1 MGTTANTGQSTWEQ
15 IHGGVRETERL
26 IGQKNYN
33 LAMVKARQTLEY
45 MVKCLCERYGILET
59 GLLEMIDALYSAG
72 KISKT
77 TCEHYHKIRTIG
89 NKAIHEGHNSA
100 YNANQAHHLLSQDVY
115 TFANDY
121 NDTKKS
127 TRASRSAAPTPAS
140 SRLRGNSRHSSAS
153 SGNEKPA
160 GTRSGSSE
168 GRRPRAYAG
177 GPSFEFRSIIKPVL
191 LIIIIILVILAES
204 HRSIVS
210 VIVEPVVSVIRPVT
224 ELRLVEAA
232 LTISV
237 PGKSATILTTTA
249 IVRES
254 SSVLTISVIV
264 KSRSVRIISVT
275 GIIVSWSVSVI
286 SVSVISVIV
295 VSWSVGIVSVSTISV
310 IIISRSVRIISI
322 TICKSYTV
330 TVISVVV
337 ISWSVI
343 SLLVAKSCLIRIH
356 TLTIVKSYKW

>member
-89 NKAIHEGHNSA
+89 NMAIHEGDNSA
-100 YNANQAHHLLSQDVY
+100 YNANQAHHLLSQEVY

-191 LIIIIILVILAES
+191 LIIIIILLLLIIKMIRPATDAKPDSTAAVSTESLAPETEAETVAAES
-204 HRSIVS
+204 TVYRTTDTVNVRPEPSTDTDRIGVLAPDTD
-210 VIVEPVVSVIRPVT
+210 VEY
-224 ELRLVEAA
+224 LRDYDEKWA
-232 LTISV
+232 
-237 PGKSATILTTTA
+237 
-249 IVRES
+249 
-254 SSVLTISVIV
+254 
-264 KSRSVRIISVT
+264 
-275 GIIVSWSVSVI
+275 VI
-286 SVSVISVIV
+286 SYNGQEAYVSRDFIRQ
-295 VSWSVGIVSVSTISV
+295 VSQ
-310 IIISRSVRIISI
+310 
-322 TICKSYTV
+322 
-330 TVISVVV
+330 
-337 ISWSVI
+337 
-343 SLLVAKSCLIRIH
+343 
-356 TLTIVKSYKW
+356 

>member
-100 YNANQAHHLLSQDVY
+100 YNANQAHHLLSQEVY

-191 LIIIIILVILAES
+191 LIIIIILLLLIIKMIRPATDAKPDSTAAVSTESLAPETEAETVAAES
-204 HRSIVS
+204 TVYRTTDTANVRPEPSTDTDRIGVLAPDTD
-210 VIVEPVVSVIRPVT
+210 VEY
-224 ELRLVEAA
+224 LRDYDEKWA
-232 LTISV
+232 
-237 PGKSATILTTTA
+237 
-249 IVRES
+249 
-254 SSVLTISVIV
+254 
-264 KSRSVRIISVT
+264 
-275 GIIVSWSVSVI
+275 VI
-286 SVSVISVIV
+286 SYNGQEAYVSRDFIRQ
-295 VSWSVGIVSVSTISV
+295 VSQ
-310 IIISRSVRIISI
+310 
-322 TICKSYTV
+322 
-330 TVISVVV
+330 
-337 ISWSVI
+337 
-343 SLLVAKSCLIRIH
+343 
-356 TLTIVKSYKW
+356 

>member
-100 YNANQAHHLLSQDVY
+100 YNANQAHHLLSQEVY

-127 TRASRSAAPTPAS
+127 TRASRSAAPTSAS

-191 LIIIIILVILAES
+191 LIIIIILLLLIIKMIRPATDAKPDSTAAVSTESLAPETEAETVAAES
-204 HRSIVS
+204 TVYRTTDTVNVRPEPSTDTDRIGVLAPDTD
-210 VIVEPVVSVIRPVT
+210 VEY
-224 ELRLVEAA
+224 LRDYDEKWA
-232 LTISV
+232 
-237 PGKSATILTTTA
+237 
-249 IVRES
+249 
-254 SSVLTISVIV
+254 
-264 KSRSVRIISVT
+264 
-275 GIIVSWSVSVI
+275 VI
-286 SVSVISVIV
+286 SYNGQEAYVSRDFIRQ
-295 VSWSVGIVSVSTISV
+295 VSQ
-310 IIISRSVRIISI
+310 
-322 TICKSYTV
+322 
-330 TVISVVV
+330 
-337 ISWSVI
+337 
-343 SLLVAKSCLIRIH
+343 
-356 TLTIVKSYKW
+356 

>member
-89 NKAIHEGHNSA
+89 NKAIHEGDNSA
-100 YNANQAHHLLSQDVY
+100 YNANQAHHLLSQEVY

-177 GPSFEFRSIIKPVL
+177 GPSFEFRSIIIILLL
-191 LIIIIILVILAES
+191 LIIKMIRPATDAKPDSTAAVSTESLAPETEAETVAAES
-204 HRSIVS
+204 TVYRTTDTVNVRPEPSTDTDRIGVLAPDTD
-210 VIVEPVVSVIRPVT
+210 VEY
-224 ELRLVEAA
+224 LRDYDEKWA
-232 LTISV
+232 
-237 PGKSATILTTTA
+237 
-249 IVRES
+249 
-254 SSVLTISVIV
+254 
-264 KSRSVRIISVT
+264 
-275 GIIVSWSVSVI
+275 VI
-286 SVSVISVIV
+286 SYNGQEAYVSRDFIRQ
-295 VSWSVGIVSVSTISV
+295 VSQ
-310 IIISRSVRIISI
+310 
-322 TICKSYTV
+322 
-330 TVISVVV
+330 
-337 ISWSVI
+337 
-343 SLLVAKSCLIRIH
+343 
-356 TLTIVKSYKW
+356 

>member
-1 MGTTANTGQSTWEQ
+1 MGTTANTGQSIWEQ

-100 YNANQAHHLLSQDVY
+100 YNANQAHHLLSQEVY

-160 GTRSGSSE
+160 GTRSGSSG

-191 LIIIIILVILAES
+191 LIIIIILLLLIIKMIRPATDAKPDSTAAVSTESLAPETEAETVAAES
-204 HRSIVS
+204 TVYRTTDTVNVRPEPSTDTDRIGVLAPDTD
-210 VIVEPVVSVIRPVT
+210 VEY
-224 ELRLVEAA
+224 LRDYDEKWA
-232 LTISV
+232 
-237 PGKSATILTTTA
+237 
-249 IVRES
+249 
-254 SSVLTISVIV
+254 
-264 KSRSVRIISVT
+264 
-275 GIIVSWSVSVI
+275 VI
-286 SVSVISVIV
+286 SYNGQEAYVSRDFIRQ
-295 VSWSVGIVSVSTISV
+295 VSQ
-310 IIISRSVRIISI
+310 
-322 TICKSYTV
+322 
-330 TVISVVV
+330 
-337 ISWSVI
+337 
-343 SLLVAKSCLIRIH
+343 
-356 TLTIVKSYKW
+356 

>member
-89 NKAIHEGHNSA
+89 NKAIHEGDNSA
-100 YNANQAHHLLSQDVY
+100 YNANQAHHLLSQEVY

-140 SRLRGNSRHSSAS
+140 SRLRRNSRHSSAS
-153 SGNEKPA
+153 SENEKPA
-160 GTRSGSSE
+160 GTRSGSSG

-191 LIIIIILVILAES
+191 LIIIIILLLLIIKMIRPATDAKPDSAAES
-204 HRSIVS
+204 TVYRTTDTVNVRPEPSTDTDRIGVLAPDTD
-210 VIVEPVVSVIRPVT
+210 VEY
-224 ELRLVEAA
+224 LRDYDEKWA
-232 LTISV
+232 
-237 PGKSATILTTTA
+237 
-249 IVRES
+249 
-254 SSVLTISVIV
+254 
-264 KSRSVRIISVT
+264 
-275 GIIVSWSVSVI
+275 VI
-286 SVSVISVIV
+286 SYNGQEAYVSRDFIRQ
-295 VSWSVGIVSVSTISV
+295 VSQ
-310 IIISRSVRIISI
+310 
-322 TICKSYTV
+322 
-330 TVISVVV
+330 
-337 ISWSVI
+337 
-343 SLLVAKSCLIRIH
+343 
-356 TLTIVKSYKW
+356 

>member
-1 MGTTANTGQSTWEQ
+1 MGTTANTGQSIWEQ

-89 NKAIHEGHNSA
+89 NKAIHEGDNSA
-100 YNANQAHHLLSQDVY
+100 YNANQAHHLLSQEVY

-160 GTRSGSSE
+160 GTRSGSSG

-191 LIIIIILVILAES
+191 LIIIIILLLLIIKMIRPATDAKPDSTAAVSTESLAPETEAETVVAES
-204 HRSIVS
+204 TVYRTTDTVN
-210 VIVEPVVSVIRPVT
+210 VRPEPST
-224 ELRLVEAA
+224 D
-232 LTISV
+232 TD
-237 PGKSATILTTTA
+237 
-249 IVRES
+249 
-254 SSVLTISVIV
+254 
-264 KSRSVRIISVT
+264 RIEIGRAHV
-275 GIIVSWSVSVI
+275 
-286 SVSVISVIV
+286 
-295 VSWSVGIVSVSTISV
+295 
-310 IIISRSVRIISI
+310 
-322 TICKSYTV
+322 
-330 TVISVVV
+330 
-337 ISWSVI
+337 
-343 SLLVAKSCLIRIH
+343 
-356 TLTIVKSYKW
+356 

>member
-89 NKAIHEGHNSA
+89 NKAIHEGDNNA
-100 YNANQAHHLLSQDVY
+100 YNANQAHHLLSQEVY

-191 LIIIIILVILAES
+191 LIIIIILLLLIIKMIRPATDAKPDSTAAVSTESLAPETEAETVAAES
-204 HRSIVS
+204 TVYRTTDTVNVRPEPSTDTDRIGVLAPDTD
-210 VIVEPVVSVIRPVT
+210 VEY
-224 ELRLVEAA
+224 LRDYDEKWA
-232 LTISV
+232 
-237 PGKSATILTTTA
+237 
-249 IVRES
+249 
-254 SSVLTISVIV
+254 
-264 KSRSVRIISVT
+264 
-275 GIIVSWSVSVI
+275 VI
-286 SVSVISVIV
+286 SYNGQEAYVSRDFIRQ
-295 VSWSVGIVSVSTISV
+295 VSQ
-310 IIISRSVRIISI
+310 
-322 TICKSYTV
+322 
-330 TVISVVV
+330 
-337 ISWSVI
+337 
-343 SLLVAKSCLIRIH
+343 
-356 TLTIVKSYKW
+356 

>member
-1 MGTTANTGQSTWEQ
+1 MAAVFSPLRRTFKSQYTSGNSRRHAGFGPASYTQEDMPMGTTANTGQSTWEQ

-89 NKAIHEGHNSA
+89 NKAIHEGDNSA
-100 YNANQAHHLLSQDVY
+100 YNANQAHHLLSQEVY

-127 TRASRSAAPTPAS
+127 TRASRSAAPTSAS
-140 SRLRGNSRHSSAS
+140 SRLRGNSRHPSAG
-153 SGNEKPA
+153 SGNGKPA
-160 GTRSGSSE
+160 GTRSGSSG

-191 LIIIIILVILAES
+191 LIIIIILLLLIIKMIRPATDAKPDSTAAVSTESLAPETEAETVAAES
-204 HRSIVS
+204 TVYRTTDTVNVRPEPSTDTDRIGVLAPDTD
-210 VIVEPVVSVIRPVT
+210 VEY
-224 ELRLVEAA
+224 LRDYDEKWA
-232 LTISV
+232 
-237 PGKSATILTTTA
+237 
-249 IVRES
+249 
-254 SSVLTISVIV
+254 
-264 KSRSVRIISVT
+264 
-275 GIIVSWSVSVI
+275 VI
-286 SVSVISVIV
+286 SYNGQEAYVSRDFIRQ
-295 VSWSVGIVSVSTISV
+295 VSQ
-310 IIISRSVRIISI
+310 
-322 TICKSYTV
+322 
-330 TVISVVV
+330 
-337 ISWSVI
+337 
-343 SLLVAKSCLIRIH
+343 
-356 TLTIVKSYKW
+356 

>member
-1 MGTTANTGQSTWEQ
+1 MTAVFSPVRRTSKSQDPSGNSRRHAGFGPASYTQEDMPMGTTANTGQSTWEQ

-59 GLLEMIDALYSAG
+59 GLLEMIDALYSAR

-89 NKAIHEGHNSA
+89 NKAIHEGDSSA
-100 YNANQAHHLLSQDVY
+100 YNANQAHHLLSQEVY

-153 SGNEKPA
+153 SGNEKTA

-191 LIIIIILVILAES
+191 LIIIIILLLLIIKMIRPATDAKPDSTAAVSTESLAPETEAETVAAES
-204 HRSIVS
+204 TVYRTTDTVNVRPEPSTDTDRIGVLAPDTD
-210 VIVEPVVSVIRPVT
+210 VEY
-224 ELRLVEAA
+224 LRDYDEKWA
-232 LTISV
+232 
-237 PGKSATILTTTA
+237 
-249 IVRES
+249 
-254 SSVLTISVIV
+254 
-264 KSRSVRIISVT
+264 
-275 GIIVSWSVSVI
+275 VI
-286 SVSVISVIV
+286 SYNGQEAYVSRDFIRQ
-295 VSWSVGIVSVSTISV
+295 VSQ
-310 IIISRSVRIISI
+310 
-322 TICKSYTV
+322 
-330 TVISVVV
+330 
-337 ISWSVI
+337 
-343 SLLVAKSCLIRIH
+343 
-356 TLTIVKSYKW
+356 

>member
-1 MGTTANTGQSTWEQ
+1 MAAVFSPVRRTFKSQDPSGNSRRHAGFGPASYTQEDMPMGTTANTGQSTWEQ

-89 NKAIHEGHNSA
+89 NKAIHERDNSA
-100 YNANQAHHLLSQDVY
+100 YNANQAHHLLSQEVY

-127 TRASRSAAPTPAS
+127 TRASRSAAPTSAS
-140 SRLRGNSRHSSAS
+140 SRLRGNSRHPSAG
-153 SGNEKPA
+153 SGNGKPA
-160 GTRSGSSE
+160 GTRSGSSG

-191 LIIIIILVILAES
+191 LIIIIILLLLIIKMIRPATDAKPDSTAAVSTESLAPETEAETVAAES
-204 HRSIVS
+204 TVYRTTDTVNVRPEPSTDTDRIGVLAPDTD
-210 VIVEPVVSVIRPVT
+210 VEY
-224 ELRLVEAA
+224 LRDYDEKWA
-232 LTISV
+232 
-237 PGKSATILTTTA
+237 
-249 IVRES
+249 
-254 SSVLTISVIV
+254 
-264 KSRSVRIISVT
+264 
-275 GIIVSWSVSVI
+275 VI
-286 SVSVISVIV
+286 SYNGQEAYVSRDFIRQ
-295 VSWSVGIVSVSTISV
+295 VSQ
-310 IIISRSVRIISI
+310 
-322 TICKSYTV
+322 
-330 TVISVVV
+330 
-337 ISWSVI
+337 
-343 SLLVAKSCLIRIH
+343 
-356 TLTIVKSYKW
+356 

>member
-1 MGTTANTGQSTWEQ
+1 MNNSTDYIIIILEQNQTYGHEMAAVFSPVRRTFKSQDPSGNSRRHAGFGPASYTQEDMPMGTTANTGQSTWEQ

-89 NKAIHEGHNSA
+89 NKAIHEGDNSA
-100 YNANQAHHLLSQDVY
+100 YNANQAHHLLSQEVY

-121 NDTKKS
+121 NNTKKS

-153 SGNEKPA
+153 SGNGKPA

-191 LIIIIILVILAES
+191 LIIIIILLLLIIKMIRPATDAKPDSTAAVSTESLAPETEAETVAAES
-204 HRSIVS
+204 TVYRTTDTVNVRPEPSTDTDRIGVLAPDTD
-210 VIVEPVVSVIRPVT
+210 VEY
-224 ELRLVEAA
+224 LRDYDEKWA
-232 LTISV
+232 
-237 PGKSATILTTTA
+237 
-249 IVRES
+249 
-254 SSVLTISVIV
+254 
-264 KSRSVRIISVT
+264 
-275 GIIVSWSVSVI
+275 VI
-286 SVSVISVIV
+286 SYNGQEAYVSRDFIRQ
-295 VSWSVGIVSVSTISV
+295 VSQ
-310 IIISRSVRIISI
+310 
-322 TICKSYTV
+322 
-330 TVISVVV
+330 
-337 ISWSVI
+337 
-343 SLLVAKSCLIRIH
+343 
-356 TLTIVKSYKW
+356 

>member
-1 MGTTANTGQSTWEQ
+1 MTAGFSPVCRTFKSQDPSGNSRRHAGFGPASYTQEDMPMGTTANTGQSTWEQ

-89 NKAIHEGHNSA
+89 NKAIHEGDNSA
-100 YNANQAHHLLSQDVY
+100 YNANQAHHLLSQEVY

-153 SGNEKPA
+153 SGNGKPA

-191 LIIIIILVILAES
+191 LIIIIILLLLIIKMIRPATDAKPDSTAAVSTESLAPETEAETVAAES
-204 HRSIVS
+204 TVYRTTDTVNVRPEPSTDTDRIGVLAPDTD
-210 VIVEPVVSVIRPVT
+210 VEY
-224 ELRLVEAA
+224 LRDYDEKWA
-232 LTISV
+232 
-237 PGKSATILTTTA
+237 
-249 IVRES
+249 
-254 SSVLTISVIV
+254 
-264 KSRSVRIISVT
+264 
-275 GIIVSWSVSVI
+275 VI
-286 SVSVISVIV
+286 SYNGQEAYVSRDFIRQ
-295 VSWSVGIVSVSTISV
+295 VSQ
-310 IIISRSVRIISI
+310 
-322 TICKSYTV
+322 
-330 TVISVVV
+330 
-337 ISWSVI
+337 
-343 SLLVAKSCLIRIH
+343 
-356 TLTIVKSYKW
+356 

>member
-1 MGTTANTGQSTWEQ
+1 MTAVFSPVRRTSKSQYPSGNSRRHAGFGPASYTQEDMPMGTTANTGQSTWEQ

-89 NKAIHEGHNSA
+89 NKAIHEGDNSA
-100 YNANQAHHLLSQDVY
+100 YNANQAHHLLSQEVY

-127 TRASRSAAPTPAS
+127 TRASRSAAPTSAS
-140 SRLRGNSRHSSAS
+140 SRLRGNSRHPSAG
-153 SGNEKPA
+153 SGNGKPA

-191 LIIIIILVILAES
+191 LIIIIILLLLIIKMIRPATDAKPDSTAAVSTESLAPETEAETVAAES
-204 HRSIVS
+204 TVYRTTDTVNVRPEPSTDTDRIGVLAPDTD
-210 VIVEPVVSVIRPVT
+210 VEY
-224 ELRLVEAA
+224 LRDYDEKWA
-232 LTISV
+232 
-237 PGKSATILTTTA
+237 
-249 IVRES
+249 
-254 SSVLTISVIV
+254 
-264 KSRSVRIISVT
+264 
-275 GIIVSWSVSVI
+275 VI
-286 SVSVISVIV
+286 SYNGQEAYVSRDFIRQ
-295 VSWSVGIVSVSTISV
+295 VSQ
-310 IIISRSVRIISI
+310 
-322 TICKSYTV
+322 
-330 TVISVVV
+330 
-337 ISWSVI
+337 
-343 SLLVAKSCLIRIH
+343 
-356 TLTIVKSYKW
+356 

>member
-89 NKAIHEGHNSA
+89 NKAIHEGDNSA
-100 YNANQAHHLLSQDVY
+100 YNANQAHHLLSQEVY

-153 SGNEKPA
+153 SGNEKSA

-191 LIIIIILVILAES
+191 LIIIIILLLLIIKMIRPATDAKPDSTAAVSTESLAPETEAETVAAES
-204 HRSIVS
+204 TVYRTTVRNH
-210 VIVEPVVSVIRPVT
+210 PPT
-224 ELRLVEAA
+224 PTGLVF
-232 LTISV
+232 
-237 PGKSATILTTTA
+237 
-249 IVRES
+249 
-254 SSVLTISVIV
+254 
-264 KSRSVRIISVT
+264 
-275 GIIVSWSVSVI
+275 
-286 SVSVISVIV
+286 
-295 VSWSVGIVSVSTISV
+295 
-310 IIISRSVRIISI
+310 
-322 TICKSYTV
+322 
-330 TVISVVV
+330 
-337 ISWSVI
+337 
-343 SLLVAKSCLIRIH
+343 
-356 TLTIVKSYKW
+356 